1 MLDSLA
7 KRYGTLPSVVM
18 DKGDSFDMMVYD
30 VAINWE
36 GIQHAKQNKQ
46 PLTESQQRRLYGDDK
61 LKTMEE
67 RFYGHKSND

>member
-18 DKGDSFDMMVYD
+18 EKGDSFDMMVYD
-30 VAINWE
+30 VGMNWE
-36 GIQHAKQNKQ
+36 SIQHAKQNKQ
-46 PLTESQQRRLYGDDK
+46 PLTEAQQRRMYGDDN
-61 LKTMEE
+61 LKSMEE